1 LQLRREDGEAA
12 GRPENVGNGA
22 DGEANPYRLLAA
34 LLVVELSAS
43 PPRFSPRR
51 KRLRAA
57 MRARL
62 TEAFLADR
70 GRLRDQG
77 EGPAAA

>member
-12 GRPENVGNGA
+12 GRPESVGNGA
-22 DGEANPYRLLAA
+22 DGEVNPYRLLAA
-34 LLVVELSAS
+34 QLAVELSAS

-70 GRLRDQG
+70 RRLRERGDG
-77 EGPAAA
+77 